1 MYRRTISADPMD
13 LAAKSK
19 FIATEIVR
27 DDCGN
32 DCGAP
37 HSSTTRASQ
46 HGAHSPTHGE
56 KMGLFDSSRKRDIY
70 PPTRQFEHYQQATT
84 RHYVPK

>member
-27 DDCGN
+27 EMIVGMTVGPRIPVRLVLAN
-32 DCGAP
+32 MEHILP
-37 HSSTTRASQ
+37 HMA
-46 HGAHSPTHGE
+46 
-56 KMGLFDSSRKRDIY
+56 KRWGYLTVAERGIF
-70 PPTRQFEHYQQATT
+70 TRQRANSNITNKPQRVITY
-84 RHYVPK
+84 